1 MDRRLIAAHLMK
13 TLTNPYLAA
22 LLLSLT
28 AQAAAA
34 DQLVDPTRPSNA
46 KAATAPARQ
55 NAFRLEAILTSNGTP
70 IAIVSGKVVR
80 AGDSVGGARID
91 AVLADGVRYT
101 KDGRSQTA
109 RLEPKVMQVRRNV
122 VRNEEET

>member
-1 MDRRLIAAHLMK
+1 MK

-28 AQAAAA
+28 AQAAVA
-34 DQLVDPTRPSNA
+34 DRLVDPTRPSNV
-46 KAATAPARQ
+46 KAAAPARVGG
-55 NAFRLEAILTSNGTP
+55 FRLEAILTSNGAP

-80 AGDSVGGARID
+80 AGDDVEGARID

-101 KDGRSQTA
+101 KDGRSHTA
-109 RLEPKVMQVRRNV
+109 RLDPKVMHVRRNV
-122 VRNEEET
+122 VRNEDES

>member
-1 MDRRLIAAHLMK
+1 MK

-22 LLLSLT
+22 LMLSLT
-28 AQAAAA
+28 AQAAVA
-34 DQLVDPTRPSNA
+34 DRLVDPTRPANVRA
-46 KAATAPARQ
+46 AATAAPVD
-55 NAFRLEAILTSNGTP
+55 AFRLEAILNSNGALV
-70 IAIVSGKVVR
+70 AIVSGKVVR
-80 AGDSVGGARID
+80 AGDRVGGARID
-91 AVLADGVRYT
+91 AVLANGVRYT